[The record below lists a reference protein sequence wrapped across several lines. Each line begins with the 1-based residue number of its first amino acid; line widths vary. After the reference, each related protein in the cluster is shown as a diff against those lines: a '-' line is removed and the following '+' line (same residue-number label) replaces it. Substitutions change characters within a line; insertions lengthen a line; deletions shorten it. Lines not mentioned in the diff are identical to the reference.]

1 MRTTRP
7 DLSVATWRKS
17 SHSVND
23 GGCIEIAEQYPDV
36 MPVRDSKDCSRTP
49 MVVSRTAWGS
59 FVTAVVATGGKLSA

>member
-36 MPVRDSKDCSRTP
+36 MPVRDSKDPNRTP
-49 MVVSRTAWGS
+49 IVVSRTVWGS
-59 FVTAVVATGGKLSA
+59 FVTAVAATNGNLLA